1 MNVFEQLF
9 KGLIRYI
16 DQSNFDHC
24 FNAKLQLQSPLLVT
38 KVFMVKSDLNL
49 CSEIYSLLCD
59 CSDYG
64 CQQFHGSSVCIQAS
78 W

>member
-1 MNVFEQLF
+1 M
-9 KGLIRYI
+9 YI
-16 DQSNFDHC
+16 DQSKFDHC
-24 FNAKLQLQSPLLVT
+24 FSAKLQLQSPLLVT

-64 CQQFHGSSVCIQAS
+64 C
-78 W
+78 